1 MADSFEKMA
10 QMMVEATSKLVS
22 NRTVNIMNT
31 KGIILASTEKE
42 RIGTLHTGAA
52 KAART
57 GKPVYIAKKDVSKYA
72 GAKEG
77 CNMPIFDV
85 DNKLIGV
92 VGMYGNPEEV
102 ADAANLLAVYTR
114 QYFALKAESYKEQA
128 EKELRSKALELLIS
142 PGGEGLE
149 NGFSLC
155 ESLHTRLNCPVRIIL
170 LDAQN
175 ELASVDLVKIGNSL
189 LRNLFAQGLL
199 NSDHDLAGIVDTHPV
214 LLKSNTDKLDLHW
227 LQHVYELAK
236 HDFPSTKLCL
246 GSICTSLKQLPSSYQ
261 DVIALKDL
269 PGSGICDI
277 NTPALR
283 CQFILDRT
291 SKQETSYLQGLQ
303 DKLNKCLSPVEAEEF
318 LKTAKIYYEENGSI
332 TKAAPFLHVHKNT
345 VQYRLHK
352 LESTLELD
360 ALSAFEKEFLIRLCI
375 NKNISKK

>member
-57 GKPVYIAKKDVSKYA
+57 GKPVYIAKKDVSKYH

-77 CNMPIFDV
+77 CNMPIFDG

-128 EKELRSKALELLIS
+128 EKELRSKALELLVS
-142 PGGEGLE
+142 PSGEGLE
-149 NGFSLC
+149 NGLSLC
-155 ESLHTRLNCPVRIIL
+155 ESLHTHLSCPVRIIL
-170 LDAQN
+170 LDACN
-175 ELASVDLVKIGNSL
+175 KLASVDLVKSGNSL
-189 LRNLFAQGLL
+189 LRSLFNQGVL
-199 NSDHDLAGIVDTHPV
+199 NSEQDLAGMVDTHPV
-214 LLKSNTDKLDLHW
+214 LLKSNANELDVHW
-227 LQHVYELAK
+227 LQHVYEIAK
-236 HDFPSTKLCL
+236 HDFPNTKLCL
-246 GSICTSLKQLPSSYQ
+246 GSSCTSLKQLSSSYQ
-261 DVIALKDL
+261 EVLALKEL

-283 CQFILDRT
+283 CQFILGKT
-291 SKQETSYLQGLQ
+291 SRQERSYLQSLQ
-303 DKLNKCLSPVEAEEF
+303 DKLNKCLSPIEAEEF
-318 LKTAKIYYEENGSI
+318 LKTAHLYYKENGSI
-332 TKAAPFLHVHKNT
+332 TKAAIALHVHKNT

-352 LESTLELD
+352 LESTLGLEELP
-360 ALSAFEKEFLIRLCI
+360 AFEKEFLIRLCI
-375 NKNISKK
+375 NERISKK